1 MTTTPDTTSS
11 ILIVDDMEEN
21 LVALEAVL
29 GSLTQK
35 VVRARSGEEALK
47 AMLREEFAVVLID
60 VLMPGMNGFETA
72 ANIKGLDQTKDVPII
87 LLTGASVDP
96 NYAYR
101 GYTVGAADFLIK
113 PFDPWLLR
121 TKVNVFLDLHRKNR
135 QLAAQAEQLKRLLT
149 KENRPGGAETEQATD
164 TSAATSAS
172 APTFASPPASASA
185 SASTSTSASTSA
197 SASTA
202 TSAEARGGEEAQGLE
217 KGHGLE
223 GDHGLEE
230 AREVAETQESP
241 AAAAPTDA
249 SAASAPSAPPAPSAP
264 SARSVPSAEPK
275 APEGTETAGGPP
287 EGPVPHLA
295 ATTAPTPGEAAHLAD
310 IAGQLADLEL
320 LLRDAST
327 IDRAHLADR
336 IAELEQ
342 AVGRLLVNREP

>member
-1 MTTTPDTTSS
+1 MTTAPDTSSS

-149 KENRPGGAETEQATD
+149 SDAQAGGEG
-164 TSAATSAS
+164 
-172 APTFASPPASASA
+172 PPPA
-185 SASTSTSASTSA
+185 TTTTT
-197 SASTA
+197 TA
-202 TSAEARGGEEAQGLE
+202 
-217 KGHGLE
+217 
-223 GDHGLEE
+223 
-230 AREVAETQESP
+230 P
-241 AAAAPTDA
+241 AAPTARTDTAGTGTAGTGTAEADTAGTDSA
-249 SAASAPSAPPAPSAP
+249 SHRPAPSP
-264 SARSVPSAEPK
+264 TRP
-275 APEGTETAGGPP
+275 AGHPPIPP
-287 EGPVPHLA
+287 EGPGAPA
-295 ATTAPTPGEAAHLAD
+295 SPEPPPSPTPAAAPAAGDASRLAEV
-310 IAGQLADLEL
+310 AGQLAEVEL
-320 LLRDAST
+320 LLRDAKGS
-327 IDRAHLADR
+327 DKERLADR
-336 IAELEQ
+336 IAELEE
-342 AVGRLLVNREP
+342 AVGRLMVTRGT

>member
-1 MTTTPDTTSS
+1 MTTAPDTSSS

-149 KENRPGGAETEQATD
+149 SDDHPAGEGPPPATTTTTTAPAAPTATTTP
-164 TSAATSAS
+164 TSAA
-172 APTFASPPASASA
+172 APA
-185 SASTSTSASTSA
+185 
-197 SASTA
+197 
-202 TSAEARGGEEAQGLE
+202 GGTE
-217 KGHGLE
+217 
-223 GDHGLEE
+223 
-230 AREVAETQESP
+230 
-241 AAAAPTDA
+241 AAAPSDA
-249 SAASAPSAPPAPSAP
+249 TSPPPTPSPTGPGVAEHPPI
-264 SARSVPSAEPK
+264 
-275 APEGTETAGGPP
+275 PP
-287 EGPVPHLA
+287 EGPG
-295 ATTAPTPGEAAHLAD
+295 APTPPEPYGQPPQPPQPTAPGVGDASRLAD
-310 IAGQLADLEL
+310 IAGQLAEVEL
-320 LLRDAST
+320 LLRDAKGS
-327 IDRAHLADR
+327 DKERLADR
-336 IAELEQ
+336 ITELEE
-342 AVGRLLVNREP
+342 AVGRLMVSRGT

>member
-1 MTTTPDTTSS
+1 MTTAPDTSS

-149 KENRPGGAETEQATD
+149 SDERPGGEGPPSAT
-164 TSAATSAS
+164 
-172 APTFASPPASASA
+172 
-185 SASTSTSASTSA
+185 
-197 SASTA
+197 TA
-202 TSAEARGGEEAQGLE
+202 TTTA
-217 KGHGLE
+217 
-223 GDHGLEE
+223 
-230 AREVAETQESP
+230 P
-241 AAAAPTDA
+241 AAPTTPPATGRDTAGTGTA
-249 SAASAPSAPPAPSAP
+249 SARPAPSPAHP
-264 SARSVPSAEPK
+264 
-275 APEGTETAGGPP
+275 AGHPPLPP
-287 EGPVPHLA
+287 EGPGAPASSEPPPSPPSPAAPAAGDASRLA
-295 ATTAPTPGEAAHLAD
+295 E
-310 IAGQLADLEL
+310 IAGQLAEVEL
-320 LLRDAST
+320 LLRDAKGS
-327 IDRAHLADR
+327 DKKRLADR
-336 IAELEQ
+336 IAELEE
-342 AVGRLLVNREP
+342 AVGRLMVTRGT

>member
-1 MTTTPDTTSS
+1 MTTAPDTSAG

-29 GSLTQK
+29 GSLSQK

-149 KENRPGGAETEQATD
+149 SDDHPGGEG
-164 TSAATSAS
+164 
-172 APTFASPPASASA
+172 PPPA
-185 SASTSTSASTSA
+185 TTTP
-197 SASTA
+197 TA
-202 TSAEARGGEEAQGLE
+202 TA
-217 KGHGLE
+217 
-223 GDHGLEE
+223 
-230 AREVAETQESP
+230 T
-241 AAAAPTDA
+241 AAPTAGTDA
-249 SAASAPSAPPAPSAP
+249 APPTPAPSGSPAVSSSAP
-264 SARSVPSAEPK
+264 AAHPPI
-275 APEGTETAGGPP
+275 PP
-287 EGPVPHLA
+287 EGPGAPPPPEPPPQPAAPASDASRLA
-295 ATTAPTPGEAAHLAD
+295 E
-310 IAGQLADLEL
+310 IAGQLAEVEL
-320 LLRDAST
+320 LLRDAKGS
-327 IDRAHLADR
+327 DKKRLADR

-342 AVGRLLVNREP
+342 AVGRLMVSRGT

>member
-1 MTTTPDTTSS
+1 MTTAPDTSPG

-87 LLTGASVDP
+87 LLTGASIDP

-121 TKVNVFLDLHRKNR
+121 TKVNVFLDLFRKNR
-135 QLAAQAEQLKRLLT
+135 QLAAQAEQLRRLLT
-149 KENRPGGAETEQATD
+149 SDENPAGEG
-164 TSAATSAS
+164 
-172 APTFASPPASASA
+172 SPPPPPMTTPTGAPAPA
-185 SASTSTSASTSA
+185 APGVTTSTPA
-197 SASTA
+197 
-202 TSAEARGGEEAQGLE
+202 AEAAPPPPPSGKAGQPAPAPHPDLPPVPGAPEPPPSEPSGKPGEPQPGAG
-217 KGHGLE
+217 
-223 GDHGLEE
+223 
-230 AREVAETQESP
+230 
-241 AAAAPTDA
+241 DA
-249 SAASAPSAPPAPSAP
+249 S
-264 SARSVPSAEPK
+264 RLAE
-275 APEGTETAGGPP
+275 
-287 EGPVPHLA
+287 
-295 ATTAPTPGEAAHLAD
+295 
-310 IAGQLADLEL
+310 IAGQLAEVEL
-320 LLRDAST
+320 LLRDAKGS
-327 IDRAHLADR
+327 DKSRLADR

-342 AVGRLLVNREP
+342 AVGRLMVNRGT

>member
-1 MTTTPDTTSS
+1 MTTAPDTSAG

-29 GSLTQK
+29 GSLSQK

-149 KENRPGGAETEQATD
+149 SDDHAGGEG
-164 TSAATSAS
+164 
-172 APTFASPPASASA
+172 PPPA
-185 SASTSTSASTSA
+185 TTTPTTTPT
-197 SASTA
+197 TA
-202 TSAEARGGEEAQGLE
+202 TTVGT
-217 KGHGLE
+217 
-223 GDHGLEE
+223 D
-230 AREVAETQESP
+230 
-241 AAAAPTDA
+241 AAAPSPPVSPA
-249 SAASAPSAPPAPSAP
+249 GSPAMSPSVSAAHPPL
-264 SARSVPSAEPK
+264 
-275 APEGTETAGGPP
+275 PP
-287 EGPVPHLA
+287 EGPGAPPPPEPSPQPA
-295 ATTAPTPGEAAHLAD
+295 APASDTSRLAD
-310 IAGQLADLEL
+310 IAGQLAEVEL
-320 LLRDAST
+320 LLRDAKGS
-327 IDRAHLADR
+327 DKKRLADR

-342 AVGRLLVNREP
+342 AVGRLMVSRGT

>member
-1 MTTTPDTTSS
+1 MTTTPDTSSS

-149 KENRPGGAETEQATD
+149 SEEQLRGEGPPH
-164 TSAATSAS
+164 
-172 APTFASPPASASA
+172 AP
-185 SASTSTSASTSA
+185 
-197 SASTA
+197 
-202 TSAEARGGEEAQGLE
+202 
-217 KGHGLE
+217 
-223 GDHGLEE
+223 
-230 AREVAETQESP
+230 P
-241 AAAAPTDA
+241 AAATT
-249 SAASAPSAPPAPSAP
+249 AATGTEPGAPSAPPPPAVTTSAPAAPSITPQECPEPQRRESGPQAAHPPLPTEGPGAP
-264 SARSVPSAEPK
+264 A
-275 APEGTETAGGPP
+275 PP
-287 EGPVPHLA
+287 EPPPSPA
-295 ATTAPTPGEAAHLAD
+295 APAAGDASRLAD
-310 IAGQLADLEL
+310 IAGQLAEVEL
-320 LLRDAST
+320 LLRDAQGS
-327 IDRAHLADR
+327 DKERLADR
-336 IAELEQ
+336 IAELE
-342 AVGRLLVNREP
+342 ASVGRLLVSRGT

>member
-1 MTTTPDTTSS
+1 MTTASDTAG

-29 GSLTQK
+29 GSLSRR

-121 TKVNVFLDLHRKNR
+121 TKVNVFLELHRKNQ

-149 KENRPGGAETEQATD
+149 ADNRPGDEAGA
-164 TSAATSAS
+164 AAGQERADAREASSPGRSAS
-172 APTFASPPASASA
+172 HGGDQPSHDRPP
-185 SASTSTSASTSA
+185 
-197 SASTA
+197 
-202 TSAEARGGEEAQGLE
+202 
-217 KGHGLE
+217 
-223 GDHGLEE
+223 
-230 AREVAETQESP
+230 P
-241 AAAAPTDA
+241 F
-249 SAASAPSAPPAPSAP
+249 
-264 SARSVPSAEPK
+264 
-275 APEGTETAGGPP
+275 PEPP
-287 EGPVPHLA
+287 EAGR
-295 ATTAPTPGEAAHLAD
+295 LAD
-310 IAGQLADLEL
+310 IAGQLAELEL
-320 LLRDAST
+320 LLRDAKGT
-327 IDRAHLADR
+327 DHTNLADR
-336 IAELEQ
+336 VAELERC
-342 AVGRLLVNREP
+342 VGRLLTSREA

>member
-1 MTTTPDTTSS
+1 MTPPQETSS

-121 TKVNVFLDLHRKNR
+121 TKVNVFLDLHRKNS

-149 KENRPGGAETEQATD
+149 TSGERAGEPADSALPPAASLATAPEPAPGAPGAAPLPPPPAV
-164 TSAATSAS
+164 SAAAGAAT
-172 APTFASPPASASA
+172 AP
-185 SASTSTSASTSA
+185 
-197 SASTA
+197 
-202 TSAEARGGEEAQGLE
+202 
-217 KGHGLE
+217 
-223 GDHGLEE
+223 
-230 AREVAETQESP
+230 
-241 AAAAPTDA
+241 AAPTDQD
-249 SAASAPSAPPAPSAP
+249 
-264 SARSVPSAEPK
+264 
-275 APEGTETAGGPP
+275 ETAR
-287 EGPVPHLA
+287 LA
-295 ATTAPTPGEAAHLAD
+295 E
-310 IAGQLADLEL
+310 IASQLAQVEL
-320 LLRDAST
+320 LLRDAKDT
-327 IDRAHLADR
+327 EQAGLADR
-336 IAELEQ
+336 ITALEH
-342 AVGRLLVNREP
+342 AVGRLLVDRSS